1 MEIRFVK
8 KQPWCCP
15 SYGDFYI
22 QDREAG
28 RDIHGNQTYLYAL
41 FRRQPY
47 QLIKKFRRRKQAYE
61 YLSNITC
68 ISRETLNENGYRIHN
83 DARYLRILYNNTIYQ
98 IDKYTRELS
107 SRPLADEQLSA
118 WYDKYKVCLDN
129 SKRIV
134 AKELYGESTL
144 TYL

>member
-28 RDIHGNQTYLYAL
+28 RDIHGNQTYVYAL

-47 QLIKKFRRRKQAYE
+47 QLIERFKKRKRAYE
-61 YLSNITC
+61 ALSAITC
-68 ISRETLNENGYRIHN
+68 IDRETMNSNMHRIHN
-83 DARYLRILYNNTIYQ
+83 DARYLRVLYNDNIYQ
-98 IDKYTRELS
+98 IDKYTCELS